1 LSNPVNPD
9 WSANRNSRF
18 GVGFIEATSNPNG
31 FVVPGSLVLVWPKA
45 TPGKDGP
52 RISQRPHN
60 SGKRFHPNSPPRL
73 CMLGL
78 TAITI
83 TVGESFSDVYLIDRR
98 KKCEAPTISRI
109 A

>member
-31 FVVPGSLVLVWPKA
+31 FVVPGSLVLAWPKA

-52 RISQRPHN
+52 TISHVSTIPA
-60 SGKRFHPNSPPRL
+60 SGFIRTALPRL

-83 TVGESFSDVYLIDRR
+83 TVGESFSDMHLIDRR
-98 KKCEAPTISRI
+98 KKCEPPTISRI